1 MSRALFILN
10 SQATK
15 MQAHKLIENAPY
27 GTRVE
32 FKKQKRTLPQNDKL
46 WSMLTDISSQIVWHG
61 KKLPPSDWKLVF
73 MAALRKELRIVPN
86 IDGSGFVNLGTSSS
100 DLSKEEIS
108 DLFEVIN
115 NFAAEHGVTFKG
127 GE

>member
-32 FKKQKRTLPQNDKL
+32 FKKQKRTLPQNDHFHAILTEIASQLIWHGQK
-46 WSMLTDISSQIVWHG
+46 WSMEDWKKNLTACFKKDVRIMPSADGMGVQIVG
-61 KKLPPSDWKLVF
+61 
-73 MAALRKELRIVPN
+73 
-86 IDGSGFVNLGTSSS
+86 GTS
-100 DLSKEEIS
+100 DFTKEEGGEFIEF
-108 DLFEVIN
+108 LYAFG
-115 NFAAEHGVTFKG
+115 AQHGVKFNHDK
-127 GE
+127 